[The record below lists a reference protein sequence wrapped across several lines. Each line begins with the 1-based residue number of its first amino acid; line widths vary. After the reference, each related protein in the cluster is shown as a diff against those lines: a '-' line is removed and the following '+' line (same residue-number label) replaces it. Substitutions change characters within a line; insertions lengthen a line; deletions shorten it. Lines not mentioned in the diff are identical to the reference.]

1 MSDRGGAAMA
11 GGLHGIGADTGT
23 RNAILH
29 ISMSD
34 TNQINMEARSCADGS
49 G

>member
-1 MSDRGGAAMA
+1 MSERGGAPMA

-34 TNQINMEARSCADGS
+34 TNQIKMEARSCADGS